1 MSVPKGGAHEEP
13 EDEAWLMTYADMITL
28 LMAFFV
34 IMASVSKVD
43 QSAYDE
49 VSAALNENRT
59 KERNKEKERS
69 QTLQRDIKDVVSNE
83 GADQVVTM
91 GVDAQGN
98 ITLTFDGG
106 AFFKPGSADLQEQ
119 AIPVLRGITEELS
132 QPIYTPFNI
141 SVEGHTDDGAINTPR
156 FPSNWELSS
165 GRAATV
171 VRFMLDHKK
180 ESDQAFEPKR
190 FRAMGYAD
198 TQPLRANRD
207 IQGNVIPENQA
218 ANRRVVMRIGRKAIY
233 ENVRVPTFRR
243 STAEQVSE
251 AVKGAAKKGDAAK
264 KGAEKH

>member
-1 MSVPKGGAHEEP
+1 MSLPKGGAHEEP

-34 IMASVSKVD
+34 ILASVSKVD
-43 QSAYDE
+43 QAALDE
-49 VSAALNENRT
+49 VNSAISETRKGEKNQ
-59 KERNKEKERS
+59 EKERT

-119 AIPVLRGITEELS
+119 AIPVLRGITEELA

-156 FPSNWELSS
+156 FPSNWELSG

-171 VRFMLDHKK
+171 VRFMLDHKR
-180 ESDQAFEPKR
+180 DGDPAFEPKR
-190 FRAMGYAD
+190 FRALAYAD
-198 TQPLRANRD
+198 TQPVRANRD
-207 IQGNVIPENQA
+207 MQGNAIPENQA

-243 STAEQVSE
+243 SPAEQVSE
-251 AVKGAAKKGDAAK
+251 AVKGEAK
-264 KGAEKH
+264 KGAEKK

>member
-1 MSVPKGGAHEEP
+1 MSMPKGGVHEEP

-43 QSAYDE
+43 QAAYDE
-49 VSAALNENRT
+49 VSAALNEDRT
-59 KERNKEKERS
+59 KERSKERERT
-69 QTLQRDIKDVVSNE
+69 QTLQRDLKEVVSNE

-119 AIPVLRGITEELS
+119 AIPVLRGIVEELAS
-132 QPIYTPFNI
+132 PIYTPFNI

-156 FPSNWELSS
+156 FPSNWELSG

-171 VRFMLDHKK
+171 VRFFIDHKK
-180 ESDQAFEPKR
+180 GGEQIFEPKR
-190 FRAMGYAD
+190 LRALAYAD

-207 IQGNVIPENQA
+207 MQGNVIPENQA
-218 ANRRVVMRIGRKAIY
+218 ANRRVIMRIGRKAIY
-233 ENVRVPTFRR
+233 EAVRTPQFRR
-243 STAEQVSE
+243 STAEQVSSG
-251 AVKGAAKKGDAAK
+251 VKGGAKKGEAK
-264 KGAEKH
+264 H